1 MNATSIHVK
10 IVGLLIHTLALTQI
24 RRICVIPSSVHTRNA
39 AEIVMASTNFNDSHS
54 RRTKLVASWNTS
66 DTTEMIQRNSKIVP
80 QWQAGNKK
88 NVLHMHFNPKL
99 SWKSILIYGSVYW
112 YTVVEKLTVNGNST
126 ENKSFILKLH
136 LSTFLQEKNSLQA
149 NTSARKAWPSGLAS
163 RRKFSTRIYP
173 RVRLA
178 SLLTLLLLCCCCCFG
193 FGVCFFLWNMSLS
206 TRTATSYRSHHC
218 RINLSQFTMLY
229 QGP

>member
-1 MNATSIHVK
+1 MYSFPCAVMGCVKLARFCGKIYSHIYKNHFCSCPFTSHSTTMNAPSIPVR

-24 RRICVIPSSVHTRNA
+24 RRVCGIPSSMRTRNA
-39 AEIVMASTNFNDSHS
+39 AEITMASTNFNDSHS

-88 NVLHMHFNPKL
+88 NVLHMHFPPKL

-136 LSTFLQEKNSLQA
+136 LSTFL
-149 NTSARKAWPSGLAS
+149 
-163 RRKFSTRIYP
+163 
-173 RVRLA
+173 
-178 SLLTLLLLCCCCCFG
+178 
-193 FGVCFFLWNMSLS
+193 
-206 TRTATSYRSHHC
+206 
-218 RINLSQFTMLY
+218 
-229 QGP
+229 